1 MTKIELTLAEIL
13 SLHVELYGTQKQN
26 GEVVEGILSG
36 KMALTTRY
44 WLNDLGKKVAAEKE
58 SVDKLRNELIT
69 KHGEQKDESVIIET
83 FIGEGDERTVNPKF
97 IEFQNE
103 YGALLD
109 EKREVEYK
117 KLTLDDIN
125 KIESDVHCPVF
136 FKLID
141 AE

>member
-26 GEVVEGILSG
+26 GEAVEGILSG

-69 KHGEQKDESVIIET
+69 KHGEQKDESVVIET
-83 FIGEGDERTVNPKF
+83 FIGEGEERTVNPKF

-109 EKREVEYK
+109 EKREMEYK

>member
-1 MTKIELTLAEIL
+1 MTKIELTLAEII

-26 GEVVEGILSG
+26 GDPVEGILSG

-69 KHGEQKDESVIIET
+69 KHGEQKDESVVIET
-83 FIGEGDERTVNPKF
+83 FIGEGEERTINPKF

-109 EKREVEYK
+109 EKKELEYK
-117 KLTLDDIN
+117 KLSLDDIN

>member
-69 KHGEQKDESVIIET
+69 KHGEQKDESVVIET
-83 FIGEGDERTVNPKF
+83 FIGEGEERTVNPKF

-109 EKREVEYK
+109 EKREMEYK